1 MTSPLFGATFV
12 DLEPEESDK
21 FNLIIGFGEDVERFC
36 SNNLIFVIKGSIGDV
51 IEADVTK
58 W

>member
-1 MTSPLFGATFV
+1 MTIP
-12 DLEPEESDK
+12 DK

-36 SNNLIFVIKGSIGDV
+36 SNNSISVIKGSIGDV